1 MENAMRRWL
10 RHLRI
15 GIALTIAL
23 AVALP
28 VASSIGLGDDAWPT
42 RTVKIIVP
50 FAAGSANDVSAR
62 VYADGLTKRWGQP
75 VVIEN
80 KPGAD
85 AIIGGGA
92 FANARDDH
100 TLLYGTASMV
110 TVNPLLQERLPYDP
124 SRDMVPI
131 SSAASAIL
139 VVAVHKQVP
148 VNSVQD
154 LVQLAS
160 DKPKQFSW
168 SSGPSLPYFVFA
180 AMLRRHNLDQVY
192 IPYRDVAAQQ
202 ADFGE
207 GRVQI
212 LSHALQAVR
221 GAVTAGQARILAV
234 TSPEREPAL
243 PDIPT
248 VSEAGFPEMEIEG
261 LSGLFGW
268 RDMPPR
274 LRDRISAD
282 MKAISSD
289 PHARSLIEASGQ
301 RVLGGSP
308 DEFVAAIERQ
318 RAGIQRINR
327 IVDLRNAAK

>member
-1 MENAMRRWL
+1 MRPV
-10 RHLRI
+10 RHLRSI
-15 GIALTIAL
+15 VAFTVAIAAALTAEVSPGRG
-23 AVALP
+23 A
-28 VASSIGLGDDAWPT
+28 DDWPT

-50 FAAGSANDVSAR
+50 FAAGSANDLCAR

-85 AIIGGGA
+85 AIVGGGA

-110 TVNPLLQERLPYDP
+110 TVNPLLQEKLPYDP
-124 SRDMVPI
+124 SRDLVPI
-131 SSAASAIL
+131 SSGASAIL

-148 VNSVQD
+148 VQSLQD
-154 LVQLAS
+154 LAQLAR
-160 DKPKQFSW
+160 DKPKHLSW
-168 SSGPSLPYFVFA
+168 SSGPSLPYFAFA
-180 AMLRRHNLDQVY
+180 AMLRRHELDQVY

-207 GRVQI
+207 GRVQV

-243 PDIPT
+243 PTIPT

-268 RDMPPR
+268 RDMPPK

-282 MKAISSD
+282 IKAISGD
-289 PHARSLIEASGQ
+289 PRARSLIEASGQ

-318 RAGIQRINR
+318 RARVREINR
-327 IVDLRNAAK
+327 IVDLRSAAK